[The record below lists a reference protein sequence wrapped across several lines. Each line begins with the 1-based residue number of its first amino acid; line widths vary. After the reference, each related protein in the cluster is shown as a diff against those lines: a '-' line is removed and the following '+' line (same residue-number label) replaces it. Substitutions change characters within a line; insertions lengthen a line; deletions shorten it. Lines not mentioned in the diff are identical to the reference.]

1 MNKMD
6 VIIYDEQVNMIL
18 NWLTTITKKRDDK
31 MGDGKRVIQAIYMTT
46 KANANKAKLALHQL
60 HHHYL

>member
-6 VIIYDEQVNMIL
+6 VIIYDEQVNMIV
-18 NWLTTITKKRDDK
+18 NWLTTITKKRDDE

-46 KANANKAKLALHQL
+46 KANAHK
-60 HHHYL
+60 